1 MLGKKR
7 FTIGTGSEELA
18 GNVKASGVSLGLSLV
33 LMSTVL
39 TGCRFGFASDP
50 DDPNE
55 EVVEEPIDV
64 SIDTFQYDSSL
75 GGTKITLL
83 NSKAEIQVALEKMG
97 AEYEKKSGVHIEVM
111 PVTDDSP
118 YTKIVSLYNS
128 GNPPTMSILDTTDV
142 IALAEEKGED
152 LTNEAWVA
160 EAQGYLTEVN
170 GKIYSLPLCIEG
182 RGIIYNKSVIEETLG
197 EEFKP
202 ESITTLGEFQAF
214 LDRLV
219 EAGMER
225 PLSLAKE
232 DWSLGAHNLQ
242 YIYET
247 YDGTSEGAQE
257 IIESIKEG
265 QLDLAS
271 YNRMN
276 EFLDAFDVLKA
287 YNVSRKDPLG
297 ADYDEMAI
305 DLADGKTAF
314 WFNGNWAWPNLAEAG
329 AENDDVYGF
338 LPYFLNNDPEDFAN
352 QKIQGSPSKQVMLDG
367 QMASDKEKAAAKE
380 FLNWIVYSEI
390 GQQMLVKTCN
400 IIPPFTNNP
409 YEPSDPLSRDIY
421 EKVHEGKAF
430 NASAIVPNDHW
441 SVLGA
446 AMQKYL
452 AGRSDRQELIDSIQ
466 TYWDEQ

>member
-1 MLGKKR
+1 MKKK
-7 FTIGTGSEELA
+7 
-18 GNVKASGVSLGLSLV
+18 VASCVSLGLSLV

-152 LTNEAWVA
+152 LTNEAWVE
-160 EAQGYLTEVN
+160 EAQGGYLTEVN

-202 ESITTLGEFQAF
+202 ESITTLGQFQAF

-314 WFNGNWAWPNLAEAG
+314 WFNGNWAWPNLEEAG
-329 AENDDVYGF
+329 ANNDDVYGF

-421 EKVHEGKAF
+421 KKVHEGKAF